1 MVITISV
8 LPFFS
13 TYCQVYVTG
22 QVSWAWL
29 ALINTSLGYLLYNH
43 ALRELT
49 ALEMNMVMNLTPV
62 FTAFISW
69 ILLRERL
76 GLLQGLGLIVMI
88 VGVILVQRGRK
99 KINSDE

>member
-1 MVITISV
+1 
-8 LPFFS
+8 
-13 TYCQVYVTG
+13 
-22 QVSWAWL
+22 
-29 ALINTSLGYLLYNH
+29 
-43 ALRELT
+43 
-49 ALEMNMVMNLTPV
+49 MVMNLTPV

-88 VGVILVQRGRK
+88 AGVILVQRGRK